1 MAKMKAESSNE
12 PPKAASA
19 VSQPPQTVGTATRAK
34 NADAHPGIPDKPAKR
49 WNPVEIQAEKKAKE
63 VEQVE
68 LASKHTQGIKSVAEL
83 EEHLCTDN
91 KMRELYC
98 PNLSIQWQASHS
110 RSRSSATSSTFDE
123 PGDLIPSP
131 EHVLP
136 ESESDGGDMIIEQ
149 LNNNNAALDND
160 SSHEGNLDDPD
171 YFESDEDPKVD
182 ENEEAEADDAVT
194 FKHEWVEFLK
204 FKQGQKG
211 KKKVLTYSC
220 LVIA

>member
-1 MAKMKAESSNE
+1 MGA
-12 PPKAASA
+12 
-19 VSQPPQTVGTATRAK
+19 ATRAK
-34 NADAHPGIPDKPAKR
+34 NTDAHPGVPNKPAKR
-49 WNPVEIQAEKKAKE
+49 WKPVEIQAEKKAKE